1 MNTRTQTLLST
12 LWIFVI
18 LNIFARDTHELGRP
32 GMLEQV
38 MSGVVDG
45 VVVTEGLMLLGGIM
59 FEVFIVMVVL
69 SQVLKYKINRCV
81 NMIMGLI
88 AIGIVVMTNLSPD
101 LDNIFF
107 MIIEIIA
114 LVAIIVI
121 AWQWKVETPVIE
133 SNQS

>member
-18 LNIFARDTHELGRP
+18 LNIFARDIHELGRP

-69 SQVLKYKINRCV
+69 SQVLKYKINRSV

-107 MIIEIIA
+107 MIIELIA

-121 AWQWKVETPVIE
+121 AWRWKVETSATEP
-133 SNQS
+133 SQS

>member
-18 LNIFARDTHELGRP
+18 LNMFARDIHELGRP

-45 VVVTEGLMLLGGIM
+45 VIITEGLMLLGGLM
-59 FEVFIVMVVL
+59 FEIFLIMVVL

-81 NMIMGLI
+81 NMIVGLI
-88 AIGIVVMTNLSPD
+88 AIAIVVMTNLSPD

-107 MIIEIIA
+107 MIVEIIA
-114 LVAIIVI
+114 LVTIIGI
-121 AWQWKVETPVIE
+121 AWRWKIET
-133 SNQS
+133 S

>member
-1 MNTRTQTLLST
+1 MSTRTQTLLST

-18 LNIFARDTHELGRP
+18 LNMFARDFHELGRP

-45 VVVTEGLMLLGGIM
+45 VIITEELMLLGGIM
-59 FEVFIVMVVL
+59 FEVFIIMVVL

-81 NMIMGLI
+81 NMVMGLI
-88 AIGIVVMTNLSPD
+88 AIAIVVMTNLSPD

-107 MIIEIIA
+107 MTIEIIT
-114 LVAIIVI
+114 LVAIIRI
-121 AWQWKVETPVIE
+121 AWRWKIET
-133 SNQS
+133 S

>member
-18 LNIFARDTHELGRP
+18 LNIFARDLHELGRP

-59 FEVFIVMVVL
+59 FEVFIVMVIL
-69 SQVLKYKINRCV
+69 SQVLKHRINRCV
-81 NMIMGLI
+81 NMIMGLV
-88 AIGIVVMTNLSPD
+88 AIGIVVITNLTPD

-107 MIIEIIA
+107 MVIELIA

-121 AWQWKVETPVIE
+121 AWRWKVDTPVID

>member
-18 LNIFARDTHELGRP
+18 LNIFARDIHELGRP

-69 SQVLKYKINRCV
+69 SHVLKYKINRCV
-81 NMIMGLI
+81 SMIMGLI
-88 AIGIVVMTNLSPD
+88 AIAIVVMTNLTPD

-107 MIIEIIA
+107 MIVEIIA
-114 LVAIIVI
+114 LVAIIGI
-121 AWQWKVETPVIE
+121 AWRWKIET
-133 SNQS
+133 S

>member
-1 MNTRTQTLLST
+1 MSTRPQTLLST

-18 LNIFARDTHELGRP
+18 LNIFARDIHELGRP

-45 VVVTEGLMLLGGIM
+45 VTITPGLMLLGGIM
-59 FEVFIVMVVL
+59 FEVFLVMVVL
-69 SQVLKYKINRCV
+69 SQVLKHRTNRCV

-88 AIGIVVMTNLSPD
+88 AIAIVVMTNLSPD

-107 MIIEIIA
+107 MIIEIIT
-114 LVAIIVI
+114 LVSIIGI
-121 AWQWKVETPVIE
+121 AWRWKIETP
-133 SNQS
+133 